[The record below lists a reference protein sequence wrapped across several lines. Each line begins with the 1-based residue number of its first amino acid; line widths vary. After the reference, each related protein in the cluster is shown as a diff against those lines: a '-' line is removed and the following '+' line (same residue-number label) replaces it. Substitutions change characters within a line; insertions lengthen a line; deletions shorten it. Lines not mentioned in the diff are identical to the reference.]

1 MQAGRIRVG
10 IGGWVYEPW
19 RGPFYPANLPKT
31 KELEFASRQVTT
43 IEINATFYRT
53 QSRQSFARW
62 ADLTPGDFVFS
73 LKANRYA
80 VNRKDLADGREAI
93 TRFVASGIT
102 ELGAKLGPILWQ
114 LTGAKRFK
122 ADEIDQ
128 FLAAL
133 PKTQDGIRLRHVI
146 EPRHASFVCEEF
158 VDLARRHGIAIC
170 LALADDYPMIADS
183 TADFCYVRLQTTS
196 ADQDAGY
203 DQTTLASWADRLRDL
218 ALGRA
223 ASDLPLV
230 GATPKVEP
238 RDCFVY
244 LIAGAKERN
253 PAAAQALLTAIG
265 TQR

>member
-19 RGPFYPANLPKT
+19 RGPFYPVGLSKT

-62 ADLTPGDFVFS
+62 ADQTPDDFVFS

-93 TRFVASGIT
+93 SRFVESGIT

-114 LTGAKRFK
+114 LAGTKRFK
-122 ADEIDQ
+122 ANEIDQ

-133 PKTQDGIRLRHVI
+133 PKTQDGVRLRHVI
-146 EPRHASFVCEEF
+146 EPRHTSFVCKEF
-158 VDLARRHGIAIC
+158 VDLARQHEVAVC
-170 LALADDYPMIADS
+170 LALADDYPMIADP
-183 TADFCYVRLQTTS
+183 TADFCYVRLQTTF

-203 DQTTLASWADRLRDL
+203 DQTTMTSWADRLRDL
-218 ALGRA
+218 AMGRA

-230 GATPKVEP
+230 GATPKAES

-253 PAAAQALLTAIG
+253 PAAAQALLRAIG
-265 TQR
+265 PHR